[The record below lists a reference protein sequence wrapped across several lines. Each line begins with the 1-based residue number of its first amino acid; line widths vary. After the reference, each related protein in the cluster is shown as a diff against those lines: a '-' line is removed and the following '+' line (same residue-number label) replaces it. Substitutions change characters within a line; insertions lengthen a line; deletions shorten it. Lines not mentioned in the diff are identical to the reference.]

1 MSEKIVIDDIFLKN
15 IPYIDLH
22 GYTGD
27 MARVATMDF
36 VLDNYKLNNNKILI
50 VHGIGTGIVKKSV
63 HEELA
68 YNKYVKNYYVDNLN
82 SGYTIVFLRGKE

>member
-15 IPYIDLH
+15 VPFIDLH

-36 VLDNYKLNNNKILI
+36 VNDNYALNNSKVLI
-50 VHGIGTGIVKKSV
+50 VHGIGEGIVKRSV
-63 HEELA
+63 HEELSH
-68 YNKYVKNYYVDNLN
+68 NKYVINYYMDGFNN
-82 SGYTIVFLRGKE
+82 GYTIAILREKE